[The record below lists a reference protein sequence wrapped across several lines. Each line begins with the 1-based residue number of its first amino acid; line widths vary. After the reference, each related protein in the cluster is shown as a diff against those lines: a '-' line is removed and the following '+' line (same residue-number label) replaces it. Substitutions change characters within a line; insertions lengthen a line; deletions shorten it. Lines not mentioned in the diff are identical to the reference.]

1 MSLERPNSW
10 VTSTMAEESAKR
22 AAEEYLAAKLS
33 AETQT
38 EEDKL
43 NREAAERLGPSVWKT
58 VADTVTA
65 KCKEWNEVVSEQVFT
80 CRETMLG
87 DLRILCAGRSQQLIV
102 HFDSRK
108 LLIILKN
115 SARLSHETDVIMEI
129 EGYPTREGRLARL
142 VRNYEPVNLDML
154 LVGELRVLAGLSRR
168 A

>member
-1 MSLERPNSW
+1 MGD
-10 VTSTMAEESAKR
+10 ESAKR

-33 AETQT
+33 AESQS
-38 EEDKL
+38 EEGRL
-43 NREAAERLGPSVWKT
+43 NREAAERLAAAVWKY

-65 KCKEWNEVVSEQVFT
+65 KCREWNEVVKEQVFN

-87 DLRILCAGRSQQLIV
+87 DLRILCAGRTQQLIV

-108 LLIILKN
+108 LLIILRN
-115 SARLSHETDVIMEI
+115 SARLAHEKDVVMQI
-129 EGYPTREGRLARL
+129 EGYALSGGREARL
-142 VRNYEPVNLDML
+142 MRNNEPVNLDML